1 MLHLSKSVILNVKGP
16 NDYQLHPKRIIIGLI
31 LIKQK
36 YYLQLAWKLVQAQEF
51 SILLDK
57 CRKNYFLI
65 QIYIVIESMSSDL
78 LLLNK
83 NFQ

>member
-1 MLHLSKSVILNVKGP
+1 MRDQKKCFIYQKSVILNVKGP

-36 YYLQLAWKLVQAQEF
+36 YYLQLAWKLVQAEEF

-57 CRKNYFLI
+57 CRNNYFLI
-65 QIYIVIESMSSDL
+65 QIYTL
-78 LLLNK
+78 
-83 NFQ
+83 